1 MNPNF
6 KFNTLFG
13 LKLSDRLD
21 GTYYSLLLISTALFS
36 VFVIILSQLN
46 YKTLSSKADLLIR
59 DRYKALVA
67 TLIIEEPSA
76 PPLADISGIDTE
88 AYAKPAKTR
97 MKNIESK
104 IQKSVDRFAQS
115 ARTATNAKSILEND
129 LPDVDDFIGDMESIE
144 DGQLFY
150 GSNKW
155 PTIKTTGTARNVT
168 HFDPGSIDDMMEKP
182 FNYLLSR
189 KGAMYIDLTD
199 EMVDDPN
206 DKIGYRDPLEI
217 ERVVEQ
223 NQSMIEHCFR
233 KEARRNLHLNGFVKV
248 EFRISFE
255 GFVIPESI
263 RIINSTVRSRKV
275 EKCIKQYISR
285 WRNFRRLDEEMGIA
299 RVVQKFV
306 FN

>member
-6 KFNTLFG
+6 KFNTQFG

-36 VFVIILSQLN
+36 IFVLILSQLN
-46 YKTLSSKADLLIR
+46 YEALSSKADLLIR
-59 DRYKALVA
+59 DRYKTLAA
-67 TLIIEEPSA
+67 TFILDEAPAVPAPDLSA
-76 PPLADISGIDTE
+76 INSDSFT
-88 AYAKPAKTR
+88 KTQ
-97 MKNIESK
+97 KNQQKKIESK
-104 IQKSVDRFAQS
+104 IKKSVNRIVQSSRNTTSAAQ
-115 ARTATNAKSILEND
+115 ILGNE
-129 LPDVDDFIGDMESIE
+129 LPDVDDFIGDMDAIES
-144 DGQLFY
+144 GQLNY
-150 GSNKW
+150 RDNKW
-155 PTIKTTGTARNVT
+155 PSNRTKGTRKDVT
-168 HFDPGSIDDMMEKP
+168 HFDPGDIDDMMEKP

-199 EMVDDPN
+199 EMVEDPN
-206 DKIGYRDPLEI
+206 EKVGYRDPVEI

-275 EKCIKQYISR
+275 EHCIKQYISR
-285 WRNFRRLDEEMGIA
+285 WRNFTKLDEEMGIA

>member
-21 GTYYSLLLISTALFS
+21 GTYYSLLIISTAIFSLF
-36 VFVIILSQLN
+36 VLILSQLN
-46 YKTLSSKADLLIR
+46 YQNLSSEADLLIR
-59 DRYKALVA
+59 DRYKALAA
-67 TLIIEEPSA
+67 TFIVDEA
-76 PPLADISGIDTE
+76 PAAPLKDIPAINPTDITG
-88 AYAKPAKTR
+88 PAKSLT
-97 MKNIESK
+97 KKITSK
-104 IQKSVDRFAQS
+104 IQKSVDRIVQS
-115 ARTATNAKSILEND
+115 GRVTNSTSNTLASE

-144 DGQLFY
+144 NGQLAY
-150 GSNKW
+150 NDRKW
-155 PTIKTTGTARNVT
+155 PATKTSGQARKVT
-168 HFDPGSIDDMMEKP
+168 HFDPGDIDDMMEKP
-182 FNYLLSR
+182 FNYILSR
-189 KGAMYIDLTD
+189 KGAVYIDLTD

-206 DKIGYRDPLEI
+206 DKAGYRDPVEI

-233 KEARRNLHLNGFVKV
+233 REARRNLHLNGFVKV

-275 EKCIKQYISR
+275 EHCIKQYISR
-285 WRNFRRLDEEMGIA
+285 WRNFRKLDEEMGIA

>member
-6 KFNTLFG
+6 KFNTQFG

-21 GTYYSLLLISTALFS
+21 GTYYSLLLISMALFS
-36 VFVIILSQLN
+36 ILSFILSQLN
-46 YKTLSSKADLLIR
+46 YQALSNEADQLIR
-59 DRYKALVA
+59 SRYKALAA
-67 TLIIEEPSA
+67 TFIFDEP
-76 PPLADISGIDTE
+76 P
-88 AYAKPAKTR
+88 AKPVPDLAAINSESLLKPEMTR
-97 MKNIESK
+97 HKKIESRIK
-104 IQKSVDRFAQS
+104 KSVNRIVQS
-115 ARTATNAKSILEND
+115 SRNTTSATEIIGNE
-129 LPDVDDFIGDMESIE
+129 LPDVDDFVGDMEAIE
-144 DGQLFY
+144 SGQLSY
-150 GSNKW
+150 NDNQWPSAKNNGS
-155 PTIKTTGTARNVT
+155 PRNVT
-168 HFDPGSIDDMMEKP
+168 HFDPGDIDDIMEKP

-199 EMVDDPN
+199 EMVEDPN
-206 DKIGYRDPLEI
+206 EKVGYRDPVEI

-233 KEARRNLHLNGFVKV
+233 KEARQNLHLNGFVKV

-275 EKCIKQYISR
+275 EHCIKQYISR
-285 WRNFRRLDEEMGIA
+285 WRNFRKLDEEMGIA

>member
-6 KFNTLFG
+6 KFNTQFG

-36 VFVIILSQLN
+36 ILVIILSQLN
-46 YKTLSSKADLLIR
+46 YANLSSQADLLIR
-59 DRYKALVA
+59 DRYKALAASFIFDETPPAPGSAA
-67 TLIIEEPSA
+67 TDN
-76 PPLADISGIDTE
+76 AD
-88 AYAKPAKTR
+88 AYTTPQKDQQKTAK
-97 MKNIESK
+97 SK
-104 IQKSVDRFAQS
+104 IQKSVERIVRSGRNTIS
-115 ARTATNAKSILEND
+115 ASQIMGNE
-129 LPDVDDFIGDMESIE
+129 LPDVDDFIGDLEEIES
-144 DGQLFY
+144 GQLSY
-150 GSNKW
+150 NDNKW
-155 PTIKTTGTARNVT
+155 PSAKGNGSPRGVT
-168 HFDPGSIDDMMEKP
+168 HFDAGDIDDMMEKP

-199 EMVDDPN
+199 EIVDDPN
-206 DKIGYRDPLEI
+206 DKIGYRDPVEI

-275 EKCIKQYISR
+275 EKCINSISAAG
-285 WRNFRRLDEEMGIA
+285 GILPCLMKKWA
-299 RVVQKFV
+299 
-306 FN
+306 